1 MRRTT
6 FSFNK
11 ISYTIF
17 GFYSIGYLTKI
28 TRRKEDAQLFLFEG
42 ILILSYLVLSLE
54 ARLPVAYV
62 SLEGGPNTTLHL
74 ENAPRIG
81 FASIKRP
88 AKNNEAKIKSL
99 PVSVPGH
106 HLE

>member
-11 ISYTIF
+11 ISYMIF

-54 ARLPVAYV
+54 AETSCRLRIARRWSKYD
-62 SLEGGPNTTLHL
+62 S
-74 ENAPRIG
+74 APRECAEDR
-81 FASIKRP
+81 FHKYQETRE
-88 AKNNEAKIKSL
+88 K
-99 PVSVPGH
+99 
-106 HLE
+106 